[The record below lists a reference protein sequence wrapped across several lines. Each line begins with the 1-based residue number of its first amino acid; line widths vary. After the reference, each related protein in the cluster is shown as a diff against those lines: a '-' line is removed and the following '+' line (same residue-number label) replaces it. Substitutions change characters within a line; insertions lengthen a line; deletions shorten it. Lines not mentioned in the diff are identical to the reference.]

1 MLAGRCRL
9 ACGQIIRGRGAL
21 LINHPNKS
29 LAVASESSNKP
40 LKSQSEELHL
50 GVGTDIPIAARFRQ
64 NSHLAEYIAGPS
76 VASST
81 CFGTSDQLLSGRRST
96 LRIKLACFQIR
107 RLSYNQRSN
116 DQCPKGGGAREE
128 EKRL

>member
-40 LKSQSEELHL
+40 LKSQSEELDL
-50 GVGTDIPIAARFRQ
+50 GVGTDIRIAARFRQ
-64 NSHLAEYIAGPS
+64 NSISPNASPGPS
-76 VASST
+76 VARPT
-81 CFGTSDQLLSGRRST
+81 CFGTNSSLTGDQHCGSNW
-96 LRIKLACFQIR
+96 LASRYADRVITMT
-107 RLSYNQRSN
+107 SV
-116 DQCPKGGGAREE
+116 PKGAVLAK
-128 EKRL
+128 EKHL